1 MIGIYEMIRIDG
13 LKFKEMLQGGAKA
26 LEMNRAIVDE
36 LNVFPVPDGD
46 TGTNMSL
53 TLASAVREA
62 NACGSLL
69 IDEIALA
76 FSKGALKGARGN
88 SGVISS
94 QIFRGFAVALEGKAD
109 LSPKTFAECLK
120 KGTEIAYSAV
130 TKPKEGTI
138 LTVVR
143 AMAEEAQTASKD
155 KKIDFE
161 SFLKRVIDAGE
172 EILQRTPDMLPVLKK
187 AGVVDA
193 GGRGLVTVFDGMYR
207 TLIGE
212 ELVLISGGKVA
223 TEESAPLAAP
233 SEEFDPLENDYEHIT
248 FQYCTEYFITHLKNE
263 VTTAA
268 INKYRDYLMTI
279 GDCVLVIGDTDLVKT
294 HVHTNH
300 PDRALKAALGLGELD
315 GVKIENMLEQNRK
328 IHANDKPDK
337 EEELKEYAMISICT
351 GEGMANI
358 FKDLM
363 VDIVVEVGQTM
374 NPSVDDILKAIN
386 DAKAKNV
393 FVLPNNSNIIL
404 AANQAKEL
412 AKVEVYVIPTT
423 NMPEGISASLAFDSD
438 STPEDNYENM
448 CVAMQDVTCAEIT
461 HAVRSTRMNRFSVK
475 EGDIIGICEKKIVAK
490 SQSIE
495 EATLDTIRKIA
506 KDKDMLTL
514 YYGKDVAE
522 DEANAL
528 IQKVSEEFDWLET
541 ACYAGG
547 QPHYFYIISAE

>member
-1 MIGIYEMIRIDG
+1 MNRIDG

-76 FSKGALKGARGN
+76 FPKGALKGARGN

-109 LSPKTFAECLK
+109 LSAKTFAECLK

-143 AMAEEAQTASKD
+143 AMAEEAQSASKL
-155 KKIDFE
+155 KKIGFE
-161 SFLKRVIDAGE
+161 SFLKKVIDAGE
-172 EILQRTPDMLPVLKK
+172 EILQKTPDMLPVLKK

-193 GGRGLVTVFDGMYR
+193 GGRGLITVFDGMYR
-207 TLIGE
+207 TLVGE

-223 TEESAPLAAP
+223 TSESAPLVAP
-233 SEEFDPLENDYEHIT
+233 QEEFDPLETDYEHIT

-300 PDRALKAALGLGELD
+300 PDRALNAALNLGELD

-328 IHANDKPDK
+328 IHA
-337 EEELKEYAMISICT
+337 
-351 GEGMANI
+351 
-358 FKDLM
+358 
-363 VDIVVEVGQTM
+363 
-374 NPSVDDILKAIN
+374 N

-412 AKVEVYVIPTT
+412 AKSEVFVIPTT
-423 NMPEGISASLAFDSD
+423 NMPEGIAASLAFDSD
-438 STPEDNYENM
+438 STPEENFENM
-448 CVAMQDVTCAEIT
+448 CAAIKDITCAEIT

-475 EGDIIGICEKKIVAK
+475 EGDIIGICDKKIVAK
-490 SQSIE
+490 SLNVAD
-495 EATLDTIRKIA
+495 ATLDTIRKIA

-514 YYGKDVAE
+514 YYGQDVTE
-522 DEANAL
+522 EEANA
-528 IQKVSEEFDWLET
+528 IVEKISAEFDWLET
-541 ACYAGG
+541 ACYFGG
-547 QPHYFYIISAE
+547 QPHYYYIISAE

>member
-1 MIGIYEMIRIDG
+1 
-13 LKFKEMLQGGAKA
+13 
-26 LEMNRAIVDE
+26 
-36 LNVFPVPDGD
+36 
-46 TGTNMSL
+46 
-53 TLASAVREA
+53 
-62 NACGSLL
+62 
-69 IDEIALA
+69 
-76 FSKGALKGARGN
+76 
-88 SGVISS
+88 
-94 QIFRGFAVALEGKAD
+94 
-109 LSPKTFAECLK
+109 
-120 KGTEIAYSAV
+120 
-130 TKPKEGTI
+130 
-138 LTVVR
+138 
-143 AMAEEAQTASKD
+143 
-155 KKIDFE
+155 
-161 SFLKRVIDAGE
+161 
-172 EILQRTPDMLPVLKK
+172 MLPVLKK

-337 EEELKEYAMISICT
+337 EEELKEYAMISICS

-363 VDIVVEVGQTM
+363 VDTVVEGGQTM

-412 AKVEVYVIPTT
+412 AKAEVYVIPTT

-448 CVAMQDVTCAEIT
+448 CVAMQNVTCAEIT

-495 EATLDTIRKIA
+495 ETTLDTIRKIA

-514 YYGKDVAE
+514 YYGKDVTE

-528 IQKVSEEFDWLET
+528 VQKVSEEFDWLET

>member
-1 MIGIYEMIRIDG
+1 MNRIDG
-13 LKFKEMLQGGAKA
+13 LKFKEMLAGGVKA
-26 LEMNRAIVDE
+26 LEMNRTIVDE

-53 TLASAVREA
+53 TLASAMREA

-69 IDEIALA
+69 IDEIAMA
-76 FSKGALKGARGN
+76 FSKGALRGARGN

-109 LSPKTFAECLK
+109 LTPKTFAECLK

-143 AMAEEAQTASKD
+143 VMAEEAAAASRG
-155 KKIDFE
+155 KKVEFDA
-161 SFLKRVIDAGE
+161 FLKRVIDAGE
-172 EILQRTPDMLPVLKK
+172 DILQKTPDMLPVLKK

-207 TLIGE
+207 TLVGE
-212 ELVLISGGKVA
+212 ELALISGGKVEGNDFA
-223 TEESAPLAAP
+223 EIKTVG
-233 SEEFDPLENDYEHIT
+233 EFDPLENDYEHIT

-263 VTTAA
+263 VTDAA
-268 INKYRDYLMTI
+268 IDKYRDYLTTI

-300 PDRALKAALGLGELD
+300 PDRALKAALNLGELD

-328 IHANDKPDK
+328 IHANDKP
-337 EEELKEYAMISICT
+337 EEEVELKDYAMVSICS
-351 GEGMANI
+351 GDGMANI

-363 VDIVVEVGQTM
+363 VDIIVEGGQTM
-374 NPSVDDILKAIN
+374 NPSVDDILKAVN
-386 DAKAKNV
+386 EANAKNV
-393 FVLPNNSNIIL
+393 FILPNNSNIIL

-412 AKVEVYVIPTT
+412 ARAQVFVIPTT
-423 NMPEGISASLAFDSD
+423 NMPQGISASLMFDAD
-438 STPEDNYENM
+438 STPEENYDNM
-448 CVAMQDVTCAEIT
+448 CEAIKSVECAEIT

-475 EGDIIGICEKKIVAK
+475 EGDIIGICDKKLVAK
-490 SQSIE
+490 GSDVEQT
-495 EATLDTIRKIA
+495 TLDTIEKLA
-506 KDKDMLTL
+506 KGKDMLSV
-514 YYGKDVAE
+514 YFGQDVTQE
-522 DEANAL
+522 EADSL
-528 IQKVSEEFDWLET
+528 MQKVADKFDWLET
-541 ACYAGG
+541 ACYRGG
-547 QPHYFYIISAE
+547 QPHYYYILSAE